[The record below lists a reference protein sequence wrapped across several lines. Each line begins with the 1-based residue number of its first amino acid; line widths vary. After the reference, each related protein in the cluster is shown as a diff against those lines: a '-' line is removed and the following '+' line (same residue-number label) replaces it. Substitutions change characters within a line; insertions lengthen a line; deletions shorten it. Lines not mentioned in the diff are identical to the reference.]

1 MCEIQKIGFNKILR
15 DNDEIFLSHLIGI
28 IESVD
33 ELSSITI
40 LQKKEGF
47 SFRIAPSVPRYTN
60 HILKEIINFNN
71 LYGIF
76 MDMGKSIK
84 TSSTITFDIKTSE

>member
-1 MCEIQKIGFNKILR
+1 MEVHRRNFPEVIR
-15 DNDEIFLSHLIGI
+15 DNDEIYFQHITGI

-33 ELSSITI
+33 ELCCLEITK
-40 LQKKEGF
+40 LPDYYH
-47 SFRIAPSVPRYTN
+47 FRIAPSVPRYTN

-84 TSSTITFDIKTSE
+84 TSSTITFDIKTNE

>member
-1 MCEIQKIGFNKILR
+1 MEIHRRNFPEVIR
-15 DNDEIFLSHLIGI
+15 DNDEIYFQHVIGI

-33 ELSSITI
+33 ELCSLEITK
-40 LQKKEGF
+40 LPD
-47 SFRIAPSVPRYTN
+47 SYHFRIAPSVPRYTN
-60 HILKEIINFNN
+60 HILKEIIKFNN

-76 MDMGKSIK
+76 MDMGKSIR